1 MTTIDR
7 LIARSAAFVLAIAV
21 TGITLVSMDGIAH
34 QDTSVKLAQSII
46 AAGRG

>member
-7 LIARSAAFVLAIAV
+7 LIARSAAFALALAV
-21 TGITLVSMDGIAH
+21 TSVTLFGMDGIAH
-34 QDTSVKLAQSII
+34 QDTGVKLAQAIA